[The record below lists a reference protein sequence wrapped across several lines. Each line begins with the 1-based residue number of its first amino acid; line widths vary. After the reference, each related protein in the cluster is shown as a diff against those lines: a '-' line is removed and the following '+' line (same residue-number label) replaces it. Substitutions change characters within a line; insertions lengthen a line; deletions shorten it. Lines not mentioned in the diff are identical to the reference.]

1 MHDIMSLIWV
11 QGAFEI
17 MDLNEMGVEIFTFK
31 CGATV
36 HRATTI
42 GPFTSCLKDV
52 RPSTA
57 MTVGWPF
64 TGSAFTLEI
73 RK

>member
-1 MHDIMSLIWV
+1 M

-36 HRATTI
+36 HHATTMTGI
-42 GPFTSCLKDV
+42 GMSQEVLNGIVVEV
-52 RPSTA
+52 RGLCHGYISNPY
-57 MTVGWPF
+57 MF
-64 TGSAFTLEI
+64 LFMFMYKYFL
-73 RK
+73 